1 MSSIRLI
8 IRLSCLINK
17 TRNEIQLLRM
27 FRDISRNHVFETFT
41 SETPNKQKQIKRPTV
56 LFGYWDILCGIF
68 QAYASNLGTTPV
80 LISETLT
87 IKHAKITQY
96 L

>member
-1 MSSIRLI
+1 MKPCSCGCFEIFQGIMFSK
-8 IRLSCLINK
+8 LSQVKHRTNK
-17 TRNEIQLLRM
+17 
-27 FRDISRNHVFETFT
+27 
-41 SETPNKQKQIKRPTV
+41 KQIKRPTV
-56 LFGYWDILCGIF
+56 LFRYWDILCGIF
-68 QAYASNLGTTPV
+68 QAYASNLGTTPI